1 MSAHLVIRNLLSGNS
16 IVTSHI
22 SFFFSKEGK
31 KKKKV
36 TMIFTKTIIRFI
48 FSPGRTG
55 LIQIPILRHF

>member
-22 SFFFSKEGK
+22 SLFFFKKEGEK
-31 KKKKV
+31 KM
-36 TMIFTKTIIRFI
+36 TMVFTRGEDEADSGF
-48 FSPGRTG
+48 GRTG